1 MDKNSAIVT
10 FEMVKRGKIVDIE
23 IPLDISADDFV
34 KALNEAYF
42 LRIDTRNPKNCYM
55 QAENPVALLKG
66 NRTLKEFG
74 LHHGSVI
81 RFTE

>member
-34 KALNEAYF
+34 KALNVAYS